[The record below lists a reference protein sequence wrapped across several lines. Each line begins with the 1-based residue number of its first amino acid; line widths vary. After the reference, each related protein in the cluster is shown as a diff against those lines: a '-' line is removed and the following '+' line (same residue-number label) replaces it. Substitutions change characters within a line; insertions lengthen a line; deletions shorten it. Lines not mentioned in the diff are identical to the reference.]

1 MVSRL
6 LLAVTVLLCCV
17 PSLGDVEIAMV
28 DTGLDTPINTEY
40 LVMTS
45 TEKAFYPHGQYTG
58 NALEDE
64 LRLFGDR
71 GVRGRML
78 TCRKSD
84 LTHCQVPDEEIMQA
98 VLLKPRVISIS
109 LVGEVPNP
117 AERAAIDYAQA
128 KGILVVAAAGNGGPG
143 PTMYPGAYGGEC
155 LVSVGTIKD
164 GKRTYYSKDAEAWME
179 EHEGETGTSFSAPR
193 AAAIAV
199 HLFRTIPK
207 ATCRDAKK
215 ILVDMHKEANDKRPV
230 QPPSPRPGS
239 QLRRGRLPGQRGKV
253 QLRGAK
259 RGGDHKHHEAV
270 PGVPGRVGQEPEA
283 WRLVE

>member
-1 MVSRL
+1 
-6 LLAVTVLLCCV
+6 
-17 PSLGDVEIAMV
+17 
-28 DTGLDTPINTEY
+28 
-40 LVMTS
+40 
-45 TEKAFYPHGQYTG
+45 
-58 NALEDE
+58 
-64 LRLFGDR
+64 
-71 GVRGRML
+71 
-78 TCRKSD
+78 
-84 LTHCQVPDEEIMQA
+84 VPDEEIMQA

-179 EHEGETGTSFSAPR
+179 EHEG
-193 AAAIAV
+193 
-199 HLFRTIPK
+199 
-207 ATCRDAKK
+207 KK